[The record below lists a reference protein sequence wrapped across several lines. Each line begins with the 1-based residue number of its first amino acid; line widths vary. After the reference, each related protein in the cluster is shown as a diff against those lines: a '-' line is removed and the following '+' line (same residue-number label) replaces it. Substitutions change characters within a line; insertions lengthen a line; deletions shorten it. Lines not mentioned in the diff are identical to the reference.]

1 MEFDLVVVFGFDYH
15 FDSDF
20 VLVFDFDFGFD
31 FDFDLDFDFDFVSGF
46 EFAVDTGIDFHCVG
60 DCVYV
65 VVVHQKGS
73 HWNHFVQGQHWYESL
88 LVCHI
93 GFASKKTKIVSSNN
107 LYNPK

>member
-1 MEFDLVVVFGFDYH
+1 MVFGFDYH

-31 FDFDLDFDFDFVSGF
+31 FDFDLDFDFDFDFVSGF

-88 LVCHI
+88 LVIYRFC
-93 GFASKKTKIVSSNN
+93 FKENKNCELK
-107 LYNPK
+107 

>member
-1 MEFDLVVVFGFDYH
+1 MVFGFDYH

-65 VVVHQKGS
+65 VVVHQK
-73 HWNHFVQGQHWYESL
+73 VL
-88 LVCHI
+88 I
-93 GFASKKTKIVSSNN
+93 GTILFKVNIGMSRFSSVI
-107 LYNPK
+107 

>member
-1 MEFDLVVVFGFDYH
+1 MEFDFVVVFGFDYH

-31 FDFDLDFDFDFVSGF
+31 FDFDLDFDFDFDFVSGF

-65 VVVHQKGS
+65 VVVHQK
-73 HWNHFVQGQHWYESL
+73 VL
-88 LVCHI
+88 I
-93 GFASKKTKIVSSNN
+93 GTILFKVNIGMSRFSSVI
-107 LYNPK
+107 